1 MIRVEFVCSPQ
12 ARQVV
17 RLQLELPEGAT
28 LAQALRA
35 AAARPEGGFL
45 QQGDFDAGLWGRR
58 QPLATELT
66 DGDRVEAYRALRCDP
81 KEARRLRYR
90 QSPAPSRRL
99 KRTDQG

>member
-12 ARQVV
+12 ARQIV
-17 RLQLELPEGAT
+17 RFQLELPEGAT

-35 AAARPEGGFL
+35 AAARPEAGFL
-45 QQGDFDAGLWGRR
+45 QQGDFDAGLWGKR
-58 QPLATELT
+58 QPLSTELT

-90 QSPAPSRRL
+90 QSPAPASRP
-99 KRTDQG
+99 KRTDQD